1 MITPV
6 LLLLRPKQW
15 IKNLLVLA
23 PLFFAG
29 KFTEIAAWQ
38 QGLLAMLAFI
48 AVSSVVYIINDLRD
62 VEEDRLHPVKKLRP
76 LAAGSVT
83 PLRAGLLAALTS
95 AAALFFLSQLPLACA
110 VLLCVYL
117 ISNVL
122 YTLVLKRHALLD
134 VFFIASCYVMRVL
147 MGCYALAVT
156 VSPWIILATFFLA
169 LFIAFSKRYHEVGIE
184 SYAASKPN
192 LANYNHA
199 LLDRLVNV
207 SGCAALITYAIYTA
221 EIAKHTGRVE
231 IVYTTAFVAFG
242 LFRYLQ
248 AVYVQGRGGEPETLL
263 LTDRW
268 QQVNLSLWLATT
280 LWLMF

>member
-1 MITPV
+1 MTPV
-6 LLLLRPKQW
+6 LSLLRPRQW

-29 KFTEIAAWQ
+29 KFMDAQAWQ
-38 QGLLAMLAFI
+38 LGLLAVLSFV

-62 VEEDRLHPVKKLRP
+62 VAEDRLHPVKKLRP
-76 LAAGSVT
+76 LATGKVT
-83 PLRAGLLAALTS
+83 SLQAGLLASLMS
-95 AAALFFLSQLPLACA
+95 AVALFVVLQLPPACA
-110 VLLCVYL
+110 AMLVIYVL
-117 ISNVL
+117 SNVF
-122 YTLVLKRHALLD
+122 YTFLLKRHALLD

-147 MGCYALAVT
+147 MGCYALGVT
-156 VSPWIILATFFLA
+156 VSPWIILSTFFLA
-169 LFIAFSKRYHEVGIE
+169 LFIAFGKRYHEVGIE
-184 SYAASKPN
+184 TYAASKPN
-192 LANYNHA
+192 LVNYNRA

-207 SGCAALITYAIYTA
+207 SGCAALITYAIYTV

-231 IVYTTAFVAFG
+231 IVYTTGFVAFG

-248 AVYVQGRGGEPETLL
+248 AIYVYNKGGEPEALL

-268 QQVNLSLWLATT
+268 QQVNLALWLTAT